1 MIAQTIE
8 FPTIS
13 VMSSMEK
20 TVVRIMAIAV
30 DSIMM
35 GRCLRQFRDLRN
47 RSVSSQWAS
56 PMAHTRSR
64 PQRVTENFRSK
75 PIDFV
80 NFHKI
85 ILDLVQ

>member
-8 FPTIS
+8 LPTIS

-35 GRCLRQFRDLRN
+35 GRCLRQFSDLRN
-47 RSVSSQWAS
+47 TKKGVSGLLQ
-56 PMAHTRSR
+56 
-64 PQRVTENFRSK
+64 
-75 PIDFV
+75 
-80 NFHKI
+80 
-85 ILDLVQ
+85 

>member
-8 FPTIS
+8 LPTIS

-35 GRCLRQFRDLRN
+35 GRCLRQFSDMWNSNVR
-47 RSVSSQWAS
+47 SQWAT
-56 PMAHTRSR
+56 PVAHTRSDDER
-64 PQRVTENFRSK
+64 LL
-75 PIDFV
+75 
-80 NFHKI
+80 KI
-85 ILDLVQ
+85 FGQSR